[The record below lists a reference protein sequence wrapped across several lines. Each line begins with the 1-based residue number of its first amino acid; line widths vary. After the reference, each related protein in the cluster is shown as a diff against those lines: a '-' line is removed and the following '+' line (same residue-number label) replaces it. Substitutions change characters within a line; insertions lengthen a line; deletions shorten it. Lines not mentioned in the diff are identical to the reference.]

1 MFASILFDCIVQ
13 VTALLT
19 QGRGDG
25 QEWVTSFKV
34 SYSKDGESWSY
45 ITTDSESDSAR
56 VCIPLLSTLCETK
69 LHVRRFITYDC

>member
-1 MFASILFDCIVQ
+1 M
-13 VTALLT
+13 TALLT

-69 LHVRRFITYDC
+69 LHVRRVITYDC